1 MSVIV
6 VVNPK
11 GGAGKSTLA
20 TNIAGFLAAQGQPVR
35 LGDADPQQSSS
46 LWLSLRPASAN
57 PITAWPVD
65 PAALVKPPKGAGHV
79 VLDTPAGLSGKA
91 LKDVLKMADKVVV
104 PLQASIFDM
113 YATRGF
119 LDALAQSRHADRL
132 DVGIVGMRVDER
144 TLAAE
149 QFNAFIASLDLPL
162 AGTLRDTQNYV
173 HLAVSGLSL
182 FDVAPQRME
191 RDLAQ
196 WAAICEWL
204 APTTHI

>member
-57 PITAWPVD
+57 PITAWSVD
-65 PAALVKPPKGAGHV
+65 PTALVKPHKGAGHV

-104 PLQASIFDM
+104 PLQASIFDI
-113 YATRGF
+113 YATRSF
-119 LDALAQSRHADRL
+119 LDELAASRHAENVQ
-132 DVGIVGMRVDER
+132 VGVVAMRVDER
-144 TLAAE
+144 TLSAD
-149 QFNAFIASLDLPL
+149 QLSAFVQSLNLPKV
-162 AGTLRDTQNYV
+162 GTLRDTQNYV
-173 HLAVSGLSL
+173 HLAANGLTV
-182 FDVAPQRME
+182 FDVQTSRME
-191 RDLAQ
+191 QDREQ
-196 WAAICEWL
+196 WKSIGKWL
-204 APTTHI
+204 EA